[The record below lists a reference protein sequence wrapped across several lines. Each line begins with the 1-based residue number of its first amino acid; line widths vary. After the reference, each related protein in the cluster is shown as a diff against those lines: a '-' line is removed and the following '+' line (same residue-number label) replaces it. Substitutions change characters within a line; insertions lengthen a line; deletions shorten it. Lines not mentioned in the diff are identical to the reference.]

1 VSLLSPDIDDV
12 IADPIA
18 TLELRVEDDTYV
30 RSVSVNGVD
39 VPLRVS
45 SPSVTKDFEVT
56 LTSGNNEVEIQAVD
70 IVGNRTVSRQVLRSD
85 LEGPAVSF
93 DDVAGGGVGFS
104 GVIADASD
112 VDYMRIGGTSA
123 ALAAEDDHVRFQFP
137 SGTNGPDVEFECADV
152 FGNVTRGTVAPRTV
166 VAGGPNG
173 SPYVRFVG
181 YDESD
186 MRRLQYAAVELGS
199 SPRSGAPSPQI
210 EFTNLREGQRYLQ
223 PEVIVGLLVRSPDP
237 VAGVQLNGNAITQL
251 LSDRRVQHVTSKIAL
266 NDLGPQE
273 ILATASDLEG
283 RTWETHVSIER
294 ALPAVYDVSNR
305 LSVAIVGSLW
315 RSGDDADSSLRDYL
329 LRELTR
335 SLRETNRFRI
345 LDRDTIADVLQEQ
358 ELVAALGSPEE
369 RRNLGQLNLA
379 DYLLVADVR
388 RFDSNLEV
396 LVHAIDPATG
406 RDIVMDVY
414 GPAESPGELTELL
427 EELALRVYQEFPR
440 VQGEVISVMGGGS
453 RVRTTVQ
460 KNDRVRESSSCLLYR
475 EKEVIDVQT
484 GQFLGMDLQP
494 VASGVFTSIGGSRST
509 VTVDSAS
516 QLAED
521 TDLVITR

>member
-1 VSLLSPDIDDV
+1 
-12 IADPIA
+12 
-18 TLELRVEDDTYV
+18 
-30 RSVSVNGVD
+30 
-39 VPLRVS
+39 
-45 SPSVTKDFEVT
+45 
-56 LTSGNNEVEIQAVD
+56 
-70 IVGNRTVSRQVLRSD
+70 
-85 LEGPAVSF
+85 
-93 DDVAGGGVGFS
+93 
-104 GVIADASD
+104 
-112 VDYMRIGGTSA
+112 
-123 ALAAEDDHVRFQFP
+123 
-137 SGTNGPDVEFECADV
+137 
-152 FGNVTRGTVAPRTV
+152 
-166 VAGGPNG
+166 
-173 SPYVRFVG
+173 
-181 YDESD
+181 
-186 MRRLQYAAVELGS
+186 
-199 SPRSGAPSPQI
+199 
-210 EFTNLREGQRYLQ
+210 
-223 PEVIVGLLVRSPDP
+223 
-237 VAGVQLNGNAITQL
+237 
-251 LSDRRVQHVTSKIAL
+251 VTSKIAL

-335 SLRETNRFRI
+335 SLGETNRFRI